1 MIDVGNFF
9 DESHI
14 AVNDKDVIIW
24 GCCSRKH
31 KVLLM
36 LPIGVAAIQVL
47 FRGKELITKV
57 SL

>member
-1 MIDVGNFF
+1 MIDVGNSF

-24 GCCSRKH
+24 GCCSRKR

-36 LPIGVAAIQVL
+36 LPTGVAAIQVV
-47 FRGKELITKV
+47 I
-57 SL
+57 